1 VKGGGLALIYSN
13 DLSARPLKTKFS
25 PSSFESQLVA
35 LQVGKIIVKVANIYR
50 PPSSDKSTFLDEFTE
65 LITLIGPGINER
77 LIICGDFNLP
87 DGDRAGAIDE
97 RLTNLLDVHG
107 YQQHVTEPTRGRNLL
122 DLVITPAS
130 TVQPLVSNVVVQSSH
145 AVSDHDL
152 VVCDLSVR
160 RHKPAAI
167 SYSYRNIRG
176 INTAVFERR
185 LRSSQLFTDPADSL
199 DEYLSQ
205 LESTVTVILDELA
218 PMRHG
223 TRSGGRKGARWL
235 EPEAVAAK
243 QLRRR
248 LERRWKKF
256 GLESDRVAYRAA
268 CHHANVLI
276 NKSRSRHQYQ
286 HIVDAG
292 SNPRRVWS
300 AVKDLLYINQHDP
313 ITAPTDED
321 TAFCSTLAAFFVN
334 KVRNIKAAI
343 LLSLA
348 GQKFDPLSSDPTSSK
363 FLSVFD
369 PVTETEVLRLL
380 KTMPSKS
387 SPLDFIPT
395 SLIKSCSGA
404 FAHIITRLAN
414 LSFDQ
419 TTFPQKFKIAQVTPL
434 LKKRGLDPSDP
445 ASYRPISNLN
455 TISKI
460 LERLVLARIVPHV
473 STLPSFDAV
482 QSAYR
487 KCHSTET
494 ALLKITDDIFNGFND
509 HRSTILVALD
519 QSAAFDCIDHST
531 MIRRLS
537 HTFGVTGKALEWL
550 QSYLESRS
558 TFVRWKQSSSDITP
572 LTSGVPQGS
581 ALGPLLFSLYIAP
594 LSDVIRSFGVDHH
607 QYADDAQIYITAR
620 KPDFL
625 TKVNQLENCITSV
638 HSWLQQNG
646 LQLNPTKSEV
656 IQFTACHGHDRV
668 DDLASF
674 QVSGTAIELSAT
686 IKSLGVILDSKLTF
700 DKHVSNISKACYC
713 HIRALRHVRE
723 SLPDDVARTVACS
736 IVGSRLDYCNSLL
749 AGMTKSNIAKLQRVQ
764 NTLARTVLRL
774 RKYDHITPA
783 LNDLHWLPIEQ
794 RITYKLCTLAY
805 KIKTTNQPIYL
816 RELLVDYEPTRTL
829 RSSAKHLLCQYK
841 TKLVI
846 ASRAFRHSAA
856 AAWNS
861 LPDNFRD
868 NNITF
873 DIFKRKLKTHL
884 FSLAFST

>member
-1 VKGGGLALIYSN
+1 MLFTSYHTTGSIHV
-13 DLSARPLKTKFS
+13 
-25 PSSFESQLVA
+25 E
-35 LQVGKIIVKVANIYR
+35 KV
-50 PPSSDKSTFLDEFTE
+50 
-65 LITLIGPGINER
+65 
-77 LIICGDFNLP
+77 
-87 DGDRAGAIDE
+87 DG
-97 RLTNLLDVHG
+97 
-107 YQQHVTEPTRGRNLL
+107 
-122 DLVITPAS
+122 
-130 TVQPLVSNVVVQSSH
+130 
-145 AVSDHDL
+145 
-152 VVCDLSVR
+152 R
-160 RHKPAAI
+160 RH
-167 SYSYRNIRG
+167 
-176 INTAVFERR
+176 NT
-185 LRSSQLFTDPADSL
+185 
-199 DEYLSQ
+199 
-205 LESTVTVILDELA
+205 
-218 PMRHG
+218 
-223 TRSGGRKGARWL
+223 
-235 EPEAVAAK
+235 
-243 QLRRR
+243 
-248 LERRWKKF
+248 
-256 GLESDRVAYRAA
+256 
-268 CHHANVLI
+268 
-276 NKSRSRHQYQ
+276 
-286 HIVDAG
+286 
-292 SNPRRVWS
+292 
-300 AVKDLLYINQHDP
+300 
-313 ITAPTDED
+313 
-321 TAFCSTLAAFFVN
+321 
-334 KVRNIKAAI
+334 
-343 LLSLA
+343 
-348 GQKFDPLSSDPTSSK
+348 
-363 FLSVFD
+363 
-369 PVTETEVLRLL
+369 
-380 KTMPSKS
+380 
-387 SPLDFIPT
+387 
-395 SLIKSCSGA
+395 
-404 FAHIITRLAN
+404 AHIITRLAN
-414 LSFDQ
+414 LSFSQ
-419 TTFPQKFKIAQVTPL
+419 STFPQKFKIAQVTPL
-434 LKKRGLDPSDP
+434 LKKRGLDPTDP

-558 TFVRWKQSSSDITP
+558 TFVRWKQSSSDVTP

-620 KPDFL
+620 KSDFS
-625 TKVNQLENCITSV
+625 TKVNQLESCITSV

-656 IQFTACHGHDRV
+656 IQFTACHGQDRV

-674 QVSGTAIELSAT
+674 QVSGTAIELSST
-686 IKSLGVILDSKLTF
+686 IKSLGVIFDSKLSF
-700 DKHVSNISKACYC
+700 DKHVSNVSKACYC

-749 AGMTKSNIAKLQRVQ
+749 AGMTKMNIAKLQRVQ
-764 NTLARTVLRL
+764 NTLARTVIRL
-774 RKYDHITPA
+774 GKYDHITPA
-783 LNDLHWLPIEQ
+783 MKDLHWLPIEQ

-805 KIKTTNQPIYL
+805 KIKTTNQPTYL

-829 RSSAKHLLCQYK
+829 RSSAKHLLCQSK

-846 ASRAFRHSAA
+846 SSRGFRHSAA
-856 AAWNS
+856 AAWNC

-868 NNITF
+868 TNNITF

-884 FSLAFST
+884 FSLAFSI